1 MSVECRRGRVELQ
14 RKGGEREFFPNSK
27 EGRKERAQ
35 RSEEGCLPFSNTL
48 LMSSDSWNRLHEAG
62 TKNLAGGIVY

>member
-27 EGRKERAQ
+27 ERKERAQ